1 MFDDER
7 AMNKYYLPKFKEIMH
22 KETYA
27 RKYNLR

>member
-22 KETYA
+22 KETS
-27 RKYNLR
+27 KYYLR